1 MKAAYHR
8 AKELGLIVPVRETWV
23 DDKDLWLYQ
32 PGGAKQQG
40 NIILSD

>member
-1 MKAAYHR
+1 MQAAYHR
-8 AKELGLIVPVRETWV
+8 AKEKGLLVAVKQTWV

-40 NIILSD
+40 NIILTD